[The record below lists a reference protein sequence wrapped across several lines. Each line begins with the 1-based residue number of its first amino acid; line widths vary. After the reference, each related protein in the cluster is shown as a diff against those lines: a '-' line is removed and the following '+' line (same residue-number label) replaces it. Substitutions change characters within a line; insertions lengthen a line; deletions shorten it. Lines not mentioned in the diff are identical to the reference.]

1 MADPKE
7 EQEETQDEAAA
18 RRKARRK
25 ARAQARA
32 EESSASAQEE
42 PEGDEAEEG
51 AEDEDEDESEEGAEA
66 SPEEGE
72 KGEKA
77 AAKPNRHER
86 RRSKK
91 VGGDDLPKDRNAR
104 VRAKHKAKARRA
116 EAEDEALTPLS
127 TSEMLDD
134 AVARGSAR
142 LGKWANANAT
152 FIGYFVIAL
161 ILGGAGY
168 GIYSW
173 QVTGKAELASSELMQ
188 AVGAD
193 RARID
198 PAGPKPA
205 AANEEDDPFQVFKT
219 PVERNTAALAGYRK
233 ARSARADSGTALLA
247 RLGEAGVLLD
257 QRSFDEALAAYRE
270 VKASQ
275 LAAADPDVRGRC
287 IEGIGFALEG
297 KGDAD
302 GALKV
307 FKELETIPGVKT
319 YKELG
324 MYHQARLL
332 AAKGDKEQALK
343 LTKDA
348 RERLQTT
355 GEARNASYLSGVLE
369 ELQRKIDPSSM
380 PKRSLGGPGGQA
392 SLDELQKLQQ
402 QVLQEV
408 EKAQKKGGHQDEH

>member
-1 MADPKE
+1 V
-7 EQEETQDEAAA
+7 
-18 RRKARRK
+18 
-25 ARAQARA
+25 
-32 EESSASAQEE
+32 S
-42 PEGDEAEEG
+42 
-51 AEDEDEDESEEGAEA
+51 
-66 SPEEGE
+66 
-72 KGEKA
+72 
-77 AAKPNRHER
+77 
-86 RRSKK
+86 
-91 VGGDDLPKDRNAR
+91 
-104 VRAKHKAKARRA
+104 
-116 EAEDEALTPLS
+116 
-127 TSEMLDD
+127 
-134 AVARGSAR
+134 
-142 LGKWANANAT
+142 
-152 FIGYFVIAL
+152 
-161 ILGGAGY
+161 
-168 GIYSW
+168 
-173 QVTGKAELASSELMQ
+173 GKAEQASSELMQ

-205 AANEEDDPFQVFKT
+205 AAGEEDDPFQVFKT
-219 PVERNTAALAGYRK
+219 PAERNTAALSGYRK
-233 ARSARADSGTALLA
+233 ARSARTDSGTALLA

-287 IEGIGFALEG
+287 IEGIGFALEA

-302 GALKV
+302 GA
-307 FKELETIPGVKT
+307 VKA
-319 YKELG
+319 YKELS